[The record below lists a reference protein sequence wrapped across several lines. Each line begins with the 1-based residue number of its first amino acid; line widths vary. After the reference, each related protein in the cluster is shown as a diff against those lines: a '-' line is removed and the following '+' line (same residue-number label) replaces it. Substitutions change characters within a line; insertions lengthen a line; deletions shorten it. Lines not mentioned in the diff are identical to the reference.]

1 MAPERTV
8 NRPVILYLIAI
19 LQILL
24 LSYSCMHDRTG
35 LTEPATTAKLNVYFF
50 HLTARCEAC
59 NAIEANTANV
69 LDTHFKNQM
78 NNGTIFYRPVN
89 IESRDNRALAKKYQI
104 SYTSLLLVRADG
116 TVTDLT
122 IDAMNYALMNPVK
135 FKDMLR
141 AEIEKNL
148 E

>member
-1 MAPERTV
+1 MAPQKAD
-8 NRPVILYLIAI
+8 NRPVIVYLIAI
-19 LQILL
+19 LHIFLI
-24 LSYSCMHDRTG
+24 SYSCRQNRAG
-35 LTEPATTAKLNVYFF
+35 LEEPETKAELNVYYF
-50 HLTARCEAC
+50 HLTTRCEAC

-78 NNGTIFYRPVN
+78 EYGTIFYRSVN
-89 IESRDNRALAKKYQI
+89 IDSRENRALAKKYQI

-116 TVTDLT
+116 TITDFT

-135 FKDMLR
+135 FRDMLR